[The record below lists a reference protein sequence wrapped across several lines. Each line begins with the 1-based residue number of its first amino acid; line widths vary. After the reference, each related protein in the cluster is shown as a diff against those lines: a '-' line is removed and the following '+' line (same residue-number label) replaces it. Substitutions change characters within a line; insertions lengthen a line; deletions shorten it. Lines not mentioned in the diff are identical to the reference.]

1 MWRVNDTNPACAI
14 SCFRGDWPTFK
25 ERERRKDVQIGI
37 LDDNSAILDL
47 LSLSLQMTG
56 HTVYTHMTSSSLLE
70 VLFPSSPNNILLR
83 YDLVI
88 LDLNLAETYSGAD
101 LLIMIRKTL
110 SAEQLPIILMTAA
123 DGSTIEEY
131 KRILP
136 GDVPLLRKPFR
147 QCELLQVI
155 TQSKPSS

>member
-1 MWRVNDTNPACAI
+1 
-14 SCFRGDWPTFK
+14 
-25 ERERRKDVQIGI
+25 VQIGI